1 MKNTIVTGSL
11 IVFSDGFVWKRL
23 SNEKAYKIW
32 VSAENEDFE
41 LYKVRVDDESESLIA
56 GKIID
61 YFDGSF
67 AHAICGDCEN
77 EVIISDIEE
86 VKHEIDLRFH
96 EFIERTGREP
106 EYVECQIVWKGTGDD
121 KRTTIKLSLSINDD
135 DNDDVFYYCNGIE
148 SFKQLAEYG
157 MGEFIVTYCWS
168 FF

>member
-1 MKNTIVTGSL
+1 M
-11 IVFSDGFVWKRL
+11 
-23 SNEKAYKIW
+23 
-32 VSAENEDFE
+32 
-41 LYKVRVDDESESLIA
+41 
-56 GKIID
+56 
-61 YFDGSF
+61 
-67 AHAICGDCEN
+67 
-77 EVIISDIEE
+77 IISDIEE